1 MNFINII
8 NFTNILLTRNDWQ
21 DVCKKVT
28 FIKCLCA
35 VLKLL
40 SHVRL
45 FVTPWTVALQASLS
59 MGILQARILEWV
71 AMPSSRGSSQPRDRT
86 HISHIAGR
94 ALPSEPP
101 GKPKCLSLLYFNLGM
116 FWQFVLSRHSRVQ
129 LFAMPCTVD
138 FQAPLSIG
146 FSRQEY
152 WSGLP
157 CLPLEDL
164 PDPRIKTTSLIFP
177 ALTDRFFTT
186 RATKFSRSC
195 NASKNLSQITVCN
208 SENA

>member
-1 MNFINII
+1 
-8 NFTNILLTRNDWQ
+8 
-21 DVCKKVT
+21 
-28 FIKCLCA
+28 
-35 VLKLL
+35 
-40 SHVRL
+40 
-45 FVTPWTVALQASLS
+45 
-59 MGILQARILEWV
+59 
-71 AMPSSRGSSQPRDRT
+71 MPSSRGSSQPRDRT

-101 GKPKCLSLLYFNLGM
+101 GKPKCLSLLFFYLGM

-208 SENA
+208 SENAWKDHNQYHSLVGSFIHSFSNYLNTCCVPSTMDDPEARGVCKMNTCFAEYGRERQ